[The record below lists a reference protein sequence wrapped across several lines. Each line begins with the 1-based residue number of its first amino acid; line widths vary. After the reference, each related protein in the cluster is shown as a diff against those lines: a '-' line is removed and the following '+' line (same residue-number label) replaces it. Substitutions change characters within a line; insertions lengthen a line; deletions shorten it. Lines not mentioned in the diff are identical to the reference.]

1 MRFLSDNSLDWAD
14 GGQIPTR
21 PSLRKTERFEKMSVQ
36 SAFAKQ
42 ISFVQYQPRLPFI
55 FEYQTEYGLAV
66 EKILRGKA
74 SPEDALAAAEKRVN
88 EIIKREA
95 TP

>member
-1 MRFLSDNSLDWAD
+1 MRFLSDHSVDWAA

-21 PSLRKTERFEKMSVQ
+21 PSLRATPEFQAMAVQ
-36 SAFAKQ
+36 SAFARQ
-42 ISFVQYQPRLPFI
+42 IPFVQYQPRLPFI

-74 SPEDALAAAEKRVN
+74 SPEEALAVAEKRIN